1 MSQSITTS
9 SFENPEDFVSNH
21 PITLELIQHGVSEL
35 QLQTM
40 RFRRNNQGWPFDQW
54 PTTWNGNIPIG
65 AIPLVKGYC
74 ALKWLIVD
82 NPPYSREKED
92 AWRYLN
98 DLAIAPFVALGMKHQ
113 AAQRSRSRRPRSTIL
128 DDGRSLQRV
137 IADLAQRAE
146 FREETARELWP
157 RLYAAL
163 NEAGLDLRE
172 NAANRSYEYSDHRGR
187 RKHISYRHF
196 ANIISR

>member
-1 MSQSITTS
+1 SWGRRFWTNRGGRTTDWSCGPGAWEREFNNYSGDPFDPGRQNQFIRVSWVRVGEDPMSQSITTS

-98 DLAIAPFVALGMKHQ
+98 DLAIAPFV
-113 AAQRSRSRRPRSTIL
+113 
-128 DDGRSLQRV
+128 
-137 IADLAQRAE
+137 
-146 FREETARELWP
+146 
-157 RLYAAL
+157 
-163 NEAGLDLRE
+163 
-172 NAANRSYEYSDHRGR
+172 
-187 RKHISYRHF
+187 
-196 ANIISR
+196 